1 MRIKEETKNEIIGV
15 LLLLIG
21 VLLLMSLFT
30 ARNNVNLVGEIGN
43 NISHLL
49 IIIMGSVVS
58 FIIPVVFIIW
68 GITSFFGE
76 ARQHF
81 SIKLL
86 GGILFVFTLC
96 SLLSLNYSTFDQEV
110 SFHYGGVIGSFI
122 THQNGLNLNK
132 YLGFTGSYFTLLGL
146 IIISV
151 LLATDFLFINFFK
164 RMRQSIKKKPKK
176 IIVNIGGNRHK
187 IKLKREEVEEDEA
200 EEIEEDEDEEEEENF
215 VPKPVI
221 NFFKEKRI
229 ERRRK
234 SSEIEDEGIGY
245 QLPSSDL
252 LNLQSKQK
260 PTMTEDEIIDISG
273 VLEKT
278 LRDFGIESWVKEVNQ
293 GPVVTSFELQPAP
306 GVKVSKI
313 VSLQNDLAL
322 ALKAPQIR
330 IIAPIP
336 GKGAVGIEVPN
347 ERMTSVF
354 LREVIESDV
363 FQNFES
369 PLPLALGKDITGNAY
384 IADLG
389 EMPHLLIAGRTGS
402 GKSVCL
408 NAIINSILFKM
419 PPNRVKFIMIDPKRV
434 ELSVYDGIPHLLVPV
449 VYEPKKAAAA
459 LNWAVEFMEDRYRQL
474 VEFNIRNIE
483 GYNNLFENGIVNEK
497 TKGKDLEYM
506 YYVVIVID
514 ELSDLMVVAK
524 AEVEESIT
532 RLAQMARAVG
542 IHLIVATQRPSVN
555 VITGII
561 KANFP
566 SRIAFQTVTRV
577 DSRTILDMIG
587 AETLLGNGDM
597 LFLPSGSPKPVRI
610 QGSYI
615 STEEVEKVCNFITG
629 EKSADY
635 LVDEF
640 EMRNYQSEIDEY
652 DKIIKSGEDLTD
664 DELFERAVRLI
675 LENRKASVSLIQRR
689 LKLGYV
695 RAGRLM
701 DMLEEAG
708 IVGENVGSKPREI
721 LVDPD
726 EYLRSM
732 GRKVSYFDD

>member
-21 VLLLMSLFT
+21 ILLLMSLIT
-30 ARNNVNLVGEIGN
+30 ARNNINLVGELGN
-43 NISHLL
+43 NISHFLML
-49 IIIMGSVVS
+49 IMGSIVS
-58 FIIPVVFIIW
+58 FIVPVVFLVW

-76 ARQHF
+76 TRQHF
-81 SIKLL
+81 SIKIF
-86 GGILFVFTLC
+86 GGILFIFTLC
-96 SLLSLNYSTFDQEV
+96 ALLSLNYYNFDQEI
-110 SFHYGGVIGSFI
+110 SFRYGGIIGSFL
-122 THQNGLNLNK
+122 THQNGLNINK
-132 YLGFTGSYFTLLGL
+132 YVGFTGSYFILFGL
-146 IIISV
+146 IVISI
-151 LLATDFLFINFFK
+151 LLATDFLFFNFFR
-164 RMRQSIKKKPKK
+164 RMSQTIRKKQKK
-176 IIVNIGGNRHK
+176 IIVNIGGSKHK
-187 IKLKREEVEEDEA
+187 IRIKKEEEEREE
-200 EEIEEDEDEEEEENF
+200 EEIEEEEEDF
-215 VPKPVI
+215 PAKPVI
-221 NFFKEKRI
+221 NFFEQKRL
-229 ERRRK
+229 ERKKGLAERNE
-234 SSEIEDEGIGY
+234 SDQDDSY
-245 QLPSSDL
+245 QFPPVDL
-252 LNLQSKQK
+252 LNEPSKHK
-260 PTMTEDEIIDISG
+260 PTMTEEEIIDISN

-278 LRDFGIESWVKEVNQ
+278 LRDFGIETTVKEVNQ

-306 GVKVSKI
+306 GVKVNKI

-347 ERMTSVF
+347 ERMTSVY
-354 LREVIESDV
+354 LREVLESDIY
-363 FQNFES
+363 QHFES
-369 PLPLALGKDITGNAY
+369 PLPLALGKDITGNPFV
-384 IADLG
+384 ADLR

-402 GKSVCL
+402 GKSVCI
-408 NAIINSILFKM
+408 NSIINSIIFKM
-419 PPNRVKFIMIDPKRV
+419 PPERVKFIMIDPKRV
-434 ELSVYDGIPHLLVPV
+434 ELNVYDGIPHLLVPV

-459 LNWAVEFMEDRYRQL
+459 LNWAVEFMEDRYREL
-474 VEFNIRNIE
+474 VQFNIRNIE
-483 GYNNLFENGIVNEK
+483 GYNNLYESGIVNEK
-497 TKGKDLEYM
+497 TKGKDMEYM

-514 ELSDLMVVAK
+514 ELSDLMIVAR

-597 LFLPSGSPKPVRI
+597 LFLPSASPKPIRI

-615 STEEVEKVCNFITG
+615 SVEEVERVRDFIRG
-629 EKSADY
+629 EKQVDY
-635 LVDEF
+635 LIDDF
-640 EMRNYQSEIDEY
+640 ETRNYQAEIDEY
-652 DKIIKSGEDLTD
+652 DRTLKGGEDFSD
-664 DELFERAVRLI
+664 KELFERAVKLI

-689 LKLGYV
+689 LKLGYA
-695 RAGRLM
+695 RAGRIM

-721 LVDPD
+721 LVDPE
-726 EYLRSM
+726 EYLKSL
-732 GRKVSYFDD
+732 GKSTSYFDD